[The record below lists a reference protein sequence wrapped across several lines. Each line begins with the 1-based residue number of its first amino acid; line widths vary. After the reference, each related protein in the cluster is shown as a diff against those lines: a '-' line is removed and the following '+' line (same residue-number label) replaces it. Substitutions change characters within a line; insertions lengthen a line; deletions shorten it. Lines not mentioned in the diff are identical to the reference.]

1 MSSNALPRHA
11 DLRKLAAASATVGGA
26 VDVQAL
32 TRLLPLLL
40 DTAGSVDVE
49 LRLGSDEEGYRTIRG
64 RITASAVLQCQRC
77 LGPVALDLDVPVSL
91 AMVWAEKEIPS
102 LPSRYEGVVVGEDP
116 ADLYDLVEEEMLLS
130 LPLVA
135 AHESGRCPSQ
145 PEAWEQNEDDVAAE
159 PRRENPF
166 AVLRDRG
173 EGSGN

>member
-11 DLRKLAAASATVGGA
+11 DLRKLAAASATVCGA
-26 VDVQAL
+26 VDTQAL

-40 DTAGSVDVE
+40 DTAGSVHAE
-49 LRLGSDEEGYRTIRG
+49 LRLGSDDEGYRTIRG
-64 RITASAVLQCQRC
+64 RITARAVLQCQRC

-135 AHESGRCPSQ
+135 AHESGSCPSQ
-145 PEAWEQNEDDVAAE
+145 PEARDQNEDDSAAE

-166 AVLRDRG
+166 AVLRDKG
-173 EGSGN
+173 DGAGN